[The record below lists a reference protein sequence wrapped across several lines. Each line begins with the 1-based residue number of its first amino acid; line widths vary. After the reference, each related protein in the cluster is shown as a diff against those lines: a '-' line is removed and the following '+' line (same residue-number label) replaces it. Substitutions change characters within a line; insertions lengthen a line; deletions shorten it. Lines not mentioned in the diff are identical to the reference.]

1 MAAGIMNTRP
11 IDTVITNNASS
22 NGNNKFVYLGGVE
35 SPHNSSSNNNKIIF
49 SYTGTYFCRITA
61 VGIDIAEQQVIL
73 IDDPNDTILVH
84 GFSSEADTTSR
95 NWPTVA
101 EGSFTISGTNTNGLL
116 AVPRTTYVYHWA
128 NDPGVTSSSH
138 GSGTYDM
145 GRPLSAGTQSPT
157 PQGASASPNFD
168 EYGYDTY
175 LSVLIWKV
183 G

>member
-1 MAAGIMNTRP
+1 M
-11 IDTVITNNASS
+11 
-22 NGNNKFVYLGGVE
+22 
-35 SPHNSSSNNNKIIF
+35 
-49 SYTGTYFCRITA
+49 
-61 VGIDIAEQQVIL
+61 L
-73 IDDPNDTILVH
+73 INDTKDEILVH

-116 AVPRTTYVYHWA
+116 NGPQTTYVYHWA
-128 NDPGVTSSSH
+128 NDPGVTSRSH

-157 PQGASASPNFD
+157 PQGASALPSFD

-175 LSVLIWKV
+175 LSILIWKV